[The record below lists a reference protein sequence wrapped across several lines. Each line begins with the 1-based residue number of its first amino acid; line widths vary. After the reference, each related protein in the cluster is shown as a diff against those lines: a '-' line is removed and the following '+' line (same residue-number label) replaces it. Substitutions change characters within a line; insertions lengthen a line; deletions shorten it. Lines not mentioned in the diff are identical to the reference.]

1 MVEKMDQFTML
12 GFRRVGEWKLDG
24 VRLRCDLAEKDPH
37 GDFLYAFVTGK
48 TIRFLEYSRLPLEG
62 RMDAFVHTD
71 NRYAGI
77 FQPVNKRVR
86 EKLIASL
93 EDGEAVE
100 IWAFYPG
107 QMEYEGFRVDLA
119 AGLFYTLLKAFA
131 PEWNGYIQDR

>member
-1 MVEKMDQFTML
+1 MTEKMDQFTTL
-12 GFRRVGEWKLDG
+12 GFRKTGEWRLEG
-24 VRLRCDLAEKDPH
+24 ARLRCDLAEKDPR

-48 TIRFLEYSRLPLEG
+48 TIKFLEYSRLPLEG

-86 EKLIASL
+86 EKLIAAL
-93 EDGEAVE
+93 EDGETVE

-107 QMEYEGFRVDLA
+107 EMEYEGFRVDLA
-119 AGLFYTLLKAFA
+119 AGLAEGLVKEFK
-131 PEWNGYIQDR
+131 PGWSG